1 MKGFDIVI
9 NVEKVKG
16 KKIYVAHCLNLGV
29 VSQGYSYEEAEKNIK
44 EAIELYLETYPDALD
59 EIPKKEIMPPMLTKV
74 FL

>member
-9 NVEKVKG
+9 NVEKVKN

-29 VSQGYSYEEAEKNIK
+29 VSQGSSYEEAGKNIR
-44 EAIELYLETYPDALD
+44 EAIELYLEECPEEA
-59 EIPKKEIMPPMLTKV
+59 PKESLERLEPPMATRI